1 MASAMTLFSYPTDM
15 TSHSHNATQQQK
27 TPSATEQKHYS
38 HSSKHYALMITFNPE
53 LATQLAIGSVFAIE
67 NKQQLLAEA
76 IQHSIANH
84 QQWYETLLQTYLFA
98 GFPCALQALS
108 TLHTTTNI
116 ANHHHFSYDTDQ
128 FTRNGEHTCQ
138 TIYGSVYNKLRA
150 TLQPISPELDASMII
165 EGYGKIL
172 SRPQLPLL
180 YREIAIV
187 AMLRHNGWQAQ
198 NISHTRGAL
207 RLGIDEQQLETILRQ
222 CFHHT
227 THKGIRPPF
236 IQE

>member
-1 MASAMTLFSYPTDM
+1 
-15 TSHSHNATQQQK
+15 
-27 TPSATEQKHYS
+27 
-38 HSSKHYALMITFNPE
+38 MITFNPE

-138 TIYGSVYNKLRA
+138 TIYGSVYHKLRA

-187 AMLRHNGWQAQ
+187 AILRHNGWQAQ

-227 THKGIRPPF
+227 THKGIRPPI
-236 IQE
+236 IQEQ